1 MHIHV
6 WWAVSH
12 IPQAPHHG
20 CSMVYKAK
28 QTGKCSICRLLLSIL
43 PDPDRQSYCL
53 TKLGMQTCW
62 LTLLPLHAVVP
73 FFLIALLSLH
83 RWILIA
89 CPGFPLRPSGRRQV
103 LGKGLVRK
111 STPGTRHPW
120 SAGMAVLCWDSE
132 RTRKIDYKDCLT
144 LLYSYL
150 ACPCYVHTEFFRIW
164 QEKCKSL
171 SVLHSNCYQGN
182 QTICTCIPV
191 NYQ

>member
-1 MHIHV
+1 MQV
-6 WWAVSH
+6 VAEYPSWS
-12 IPQAPHHG
+12 
-20 CSMVYKAK
+20 
-28 QTGKCSICRLLLSIL
+28 
-43 PDPDRQSYCL
+43 RQ
-53 TKLGMQTCW
+53 TKLLPNKARNANLLANSSAFTCSCA
-62 LTLLPLHAVVP
+62 L
-73 FFLIALLSLH
+73 FLIALLSLH